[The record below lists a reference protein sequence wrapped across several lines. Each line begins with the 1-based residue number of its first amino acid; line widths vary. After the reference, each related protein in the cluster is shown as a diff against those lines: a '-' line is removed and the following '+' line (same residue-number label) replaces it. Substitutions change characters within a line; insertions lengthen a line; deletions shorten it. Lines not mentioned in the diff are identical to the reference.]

1 MKSRASWLAILLLVL
16 QPLLWLWPC
25 VFGDRTFV
33 PYDTAEYPPASIALT
48 QEQQTATKTGTNH
61 DVTEVPVWFL
71 PELRVVRDE
80 LREGRLPTWD
90 PHARGGTPMH
100 AHGLLGLCYPPN
112 WLAITADDPGSRL
125 GWLAWISLTIGG
137 LLAFGLLRHA
147 ELSLVAAWFGATL
160 FQLGTPMAANG
171 FFWMR
176 LASLVWLPGVLWSM
190 QVLAEGQR
198 MRARPLAAFAITFAM
213 PWLAGFPPFA
223 STTAVIA
230 GCMWLRLVAERLG
243 RDGSRAARQLA
254 VRLTLGCLL
263 GGLLAMPQV
272 LPSLLFFPES
282 ARTIDPSLANIQLS
296 RFDTYGLLGYLLPD
310 VFGHPTAAD
319 VLPYGK
325 SPLCLWLCDRL
336 DEHGRG
342 ALPNYNHTEY
352 SVFFGTFGLL
362 LAGYGI
368 VRGRG
373 HRRWFLILLLILL
386 AGLALMVPGFHLLYL
401 LPVIKNVWPMRWLV
415 PAALPLAWLAA
426 IGLEKL
432 WQVEQRSLLRLA
444 AITLALAAIVPFVAS
459 RPAAWHAADPNW
471 PAHSIATRV
480 GHPLEVVVGYVQDGA
495 PKDLDR
501 FAAAGER
508 AAAAGYEAGLWL
520 LAFGG
525 LLGAFA
531 CWERRPAWR
540 TWSLHTAMA
549 LTVAQLALQG
559 QPLLRGCELDHPTKT
574 PVHEFLRQQALAAAP
589 HGGFM
594 IARGSKNVAL
604 PAQLPPGQLMAPGI
618 RDLNFYTHFD
628 GRSIEPLRQMLGG
641 AFAKEHTAKGYLTSS
656 IPETRPLPQ
665 EVVEPGDPVPFA
677 HPFEHPLLD
686 LLGVRYVL
694 ATQPLTHAGTLVG
707 PEWKG
712 PGGQFFVY
720 ERKSALPRAFVVP
733 ELRVLADDTAVLAA
747 LADPTFAPRDF
758 AFAIAADLPS
768 APAKSAGPP
777 RDVQFVADHA
787 TEIVLEV
794 PAGAPGWLVLTD
806 TFLPGWR
813 ATIDDREAPIVRG
826 NHSQRLV
833 AVPAQACRV
842 RFTYTS
848 PGLTLGLLLAGIAT
862 LSLLLWSLRTYRAPS
877 ATAPSRPTGT

>member
-1 MKSRASWLAILLLVL
+1 MKSRARDLALLLLVL

-25 VFGDRTFV
+25 VFGNRTFV

-48 QEQQTATKTGTNH
+48 QAQQQALRSGTNH

-71 PELRVVRDE
+71 PEFGIARDE
-80 LREGRLPTWD
+80 LRAGRLPTWD
-90 PHARGGTPMH
+90 PHPRGGAPMH

-112 WLAITADDPGSRL
+112 WLAITADEPSARL

-147 ELSLVAAWFGATL
+147 QLSLVAAWFGATL
-160 FQLGTPMAANG
+160 FQLGAPMAANG

-176 LASLVWLPGVLWSM
+176 LASLVWLPGVLWSL
-190 QVLAEGQR
+190 QVLAEGNR
-198 MRARPLAAFAITFAM
+198 LRCGPLAAFAVTFAM

-230 GCMWLRLVAERLG
+230 GCMWVRLVAERLG

-254 VRLTLGCLL
+254 VRLTIGFLL
-263 GGLLAMPQV
+263 GGLLTLPQV

-282 ARTIDPSLANIQLS
+282 ARTIEPSLSKIQLS
-296 RFDTYGLLGYLLPD
+296 RFDTYGLFGYLLPD
-310 VFGHPTAAD
+310 AFGHPTADA

-336 DEHGRG
+336 DDQGRG
-342 ALPNYNHTEY
+342 ALSNYNYTEY

-373 HRRWFLILLLILL
+373 HRRWFLILVLILL

-401 LPVIKNVWPMRWLV
+401 LPVIKNVWPMRWLA

-426 IGLEKL
+426 IGLDKL
-432 WQVEQRSLLRLA
+432 WQVEMRSLLRLA
-444 AITLALAAIVPFVAS
+444 GVTLVLAAIVPWLAS

-471 PAHSIATRV
+471 PAESIAARTTY
-480 GHPLEVVVGYVQDGA
+480 PLEAVVGYVQEGA
-495 PKDLDR
+495 AKGLDR

-520 LAFGG
+520 LAFGV
-525 LLGAFA
+525 LLLVFAFA
-531 CWERRPAWR
+531 ERHRRVRLGTLAVA
-540 TWSLHTAMA
+540 LA
-549 LTVAQLALQG
+549 LTVLQLAQHG
-559 QPLLRGCELDHPTKT
+559 QPLLRGCELSHPTET
-574 PVHEFLRQQALAAAP
+574 PVHAFLREQALAAAP
-589 HGGFM
+589 QGGFM

-604 PAQLPPGQLMAPGI
+604 PAQLPPGQLMAPGL

-628 GRSIEPLRQMLGG
+628 GRSLEPLRQVLGG
-641 AFAKEHTAKGYLTSS
+641 TFAKEHTSKGYLTSA
-656 IPETRPLPQ
+656 IPETRPLPGE
-665 EVVEPGDPVPFA
+665 EVKPHDPVPFA

-733 ELRVLADDTAVLAA
+733 ELRVLADDSAVITAM
-747 LADPTFAPRDF
+747 ADPMFSPREV
-758 AFAIAADLPS
+758 AFATAND
-768 APAKSAGPP
+768 APASTPHPGPP
-777 RDVQFVADHA
+777 RDVRFASDHP
-787 TEIVLEV
+787 TEIELLVA
-794 PAGAPGWLVLTD
+794 AGSPGWLVLTD

-813 ATIDDREAPIVRG
+813 ATVDGNEVPIVRG
-826 NHSQRLV
+826 NHSQRLL
-833 AVPAQACRV
+833 AVPAEACRV
-842 RFTYTS
+842 RFFYTS
-848 PGLTLGLLLAGIAT
+848 PGLLAGLLLAGIAT
-862 LSLLLWSLRTYRAPS
+862 LAWLVWSFSTVRRQAPTSDLRNDLL
-877 ATAPSRPTGT
+877 

>member
-1 MKSRASWLAILLLVL
+1 MKSRASWLAILLLAL

-25 VFGDRTFV
+25 VLGNRTFV
-33 PYDTAEYPPASIALT
+33 PYDTAEYPPASVALS
-48 QEQQTATKTGTNH
+48 QEQQQALRTDANY

-71 PELRVVRDE
+71 PEFRIVRDE
-80 LREGRLPTWD
+80 VREGRLPTWD
-90 PHARGGTPMH
+90 PHPRGGAPMH

-160 FQLGTPMAANG
+160 FQLGAPMAANG

-190 QVLAEGQR
+190 QVLAAGDR
-198 MRARPLAAFAITFAM
+198 LRGGPLAAFAITFAM

-223 STTAVIA
+223 STTVVIA
-230 GCMWLRLVAERLG
+230 GCMWVRLVAERLG
-243 RDGSRAARQLA
+243 RDGSRAARLLA
-254 VRLTLGCLL
+254 VRLTIGFLL
-263 GGLLAMPQV
+263 GGLLTMPQV

-282 ARTIDPSLANIQLS
+282 ARTIDPSLAKIHLS
-296 RFDTYGLLGYLLPD
+296 RFDTYGLFGYLLPD
-310 VFGHPTAAD
+310 AFGHPTAAD

-336 DEHGRG
+336 DDKGHG
-342 ALPNYNHTEY
+342 ALSNYNYTEY

-373 HRRWFLILLLILL
+373 HRRWFLITVLMLL

-426 IGLEKL
+426 IGLDKL
-432 WQVEQRSLLRLA
+432 WQVEQRSLIRLA
-444 AITLALAAIVPFVAS
+444 AVTLALAAIVPFVAS

-471 PAHSIATRV
+471 PAQNIAARV
-480 GHPLEVVVGYVQDGA
+480 GRPIEVVVGYVQDGA
-495 PKDLDR
+495 PKGLDR

-508 AAAAGYEAGLWL
+508 AAAAGSEAGLWL
-520 LAFGG
+520 LTFGV
-525 LLGAFA
+525 LLAVFA
-531 CWERRPAWR
+531 LSERRPPWR
-540 TWSLHTAMA
+540 TWSLRAAMV
-549 LTVAQLALQG
+549 LTVVQLALQG
-559 QPLLRGCELDHPTKT
+559 QPLLRGCELTNSTET

-604 PAQLPPGQLMAPGI
+604 PSQLPPGQLMAPGI
-618 RDLNFYTHFD
+618 ADLNFYTHFD

-641 AFAKEHTAKGYLTSS
+641 AFAKEHTGKGYLTSA
-656 IPETRPLPQ
+656 IPETRPLPG

-712 PGGQFFVY
+712 PGGQLFVY
-720 ERKSALPRAFVVP
+720 ERSGALPRAFVVP
-733 ELRVLADDTAVLAA
+733 QLRVLADDAAVLAA
-747 LADPTFAPRDF
+747 MADPTFAPRDY
-758 AFAIAADLPS
+758 AFAVAADAPS
-768 APAKSAGPP
+768 NLEPHRGTP
-777 RDVQFVADHA
+777 REVRFVTDHP

-806 TFLPGWR
+806 TFLPGWT

-826 NHSQRLV
+826 NHSQRLL
-833 AVPAQACRV
+833 ALPAEGCRV
-842 RFTYTS
+842 RFAYAS
-848 PGLTLGLLLAGIAT
+848 PGLTMGLLLAAFAT
-862 LSLLLWSLRTYRAPS
+862 LTLGVLRFATRQLRTKPAISPANS
-877 ATAPSRPTGT
+877 L